1 MDLLQLLTVGVQQ
14 NLSEKLALELFYQV
28 RILDQMIITLDLAKN
43 GFYGTFSGLELIVN
57 QTIFK

>member
-1 MDLLQLLTVGVQQ
+1 
-14 NLSEKLALELFYQV
+14 
-28 RILDQMIITLDLAKN
+28 MIITLDLAKN